1 MFFLI
6 VSANNEIVTEM
17 AIGMQ
22 IILFLKTN
30 TRFYQYSIIVLEG
43 HVLKLESKKKIC
55 HLQFWA
61 HTK

>member
-30 TRFYQYSIIVLEG
+30 TRFYQYTIIVLEG
-43 HVLKLESKKKIC
+43 HVLKRESKRKIC
-55 HLQFWA
+55 HL
-61 HTK
+61 